1 MKSVFLGLTLIGI
14 SGMSLE
20 STAEQPKSKPDTG
33 NSSIQ
38 KQIEAWNKESQRLTD
53 AIEKSPQAVDL
64 YSRRG
69 DLRFFL
75 GEFEDSVADYEQMVK
90 LDPSLTKSHWRRGI
104 ALFYAG
110 SYKEAA
116 AQFDSYHSFDN
127 VDRENGIWR
136 YFSHYKA
143 FGKEQAR
150 KELLKYEKDD
160 REPFPSVYKLFAG
173 EMTGEQI
180 MTGIDSA
187 KLPDGERE
195 KRLFYAHLYIGL
207 NHALEGDREKAKSHL
222 NAMLENTWGPEAG
235 YGPHYMW
242 QVGRVHLAL
251 LDQNDREKDQESRP
265 DGREGNGTSSSKS
278 ISE

>member
-1 MKSVFLGLTLIGI
+1 MKSVFLGLTLIGL
-14 SGMSLE
+14 GWMSLD
-20 STAEQPKSKPDTG
+20 STAEQPKSGPDTG
-33 NSSIQ
+33 NPVLH
-38 KQIEAWNKESQRLTD
+38 KQIEAWNTETQRLTA
-53 AIEKSPQAVDL
+53 AIEKSPQAVNL

-75 GEFEDSVADYEQMVK
+75 GEFEGAVADYERMVK
-90 LDPSLTKSHWRRGI
+90 LDPSLAKSHWRRGI
-104 ALFYAG
+104 ALFYAKK
-110 SYKEAA
+110 YKAAA

-187 KLPDGERE
+187 KPSGGERE

-207 NHALEGDREKAKSHL
+207 NYALEGNRDKAKSHL
-222 NAMLENTWGPEAG
+222 NSMLENTWGPEAG

-251 LDQNDREKDQESRP
+251 LDQNDREKDQESKP

-278 ISE
+278 IKE